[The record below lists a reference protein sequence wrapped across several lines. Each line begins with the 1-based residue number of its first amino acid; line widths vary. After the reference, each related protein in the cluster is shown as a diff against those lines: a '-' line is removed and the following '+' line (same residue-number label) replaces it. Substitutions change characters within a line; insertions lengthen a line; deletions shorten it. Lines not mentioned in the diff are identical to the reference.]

1 MTKPQK
7 LPDVIRFWRRS
18 PVLVVLFVVEVLWVL
33 SAIWAA
39 VQPPATYTFE
49 PEQLADISQGVSLS
63 YDENGYYGVTYDI
76 DGQDILRTPEMSLP
90 TGNYYAT
97 VEYAYRPTKTAEGR
111 IHHSNIQ
118 IRDSKNSMAVSE
130 GAMVLDERSNTQTV
144 LLSVYQ
150 KTDTAYIVFHDDGGT
165 YTIGGITMV
174 QCMSYAAVWAV
185 WLILIFAV
193 LDAVLLAVIP
203 ASPLYRGPGTAL
215 TLLVLAAAVVLVS
228 APLLREGVDT
238 SKADSIFH
246 LDRIEGI
253 VQGLRDGQFP
263 VRLNSMAKSGYGY
276 ANSLFYGELFLYFP
290 AALRLLG
297 VSIQDAYRAYAVG
310 FQILTA
316 VIAYRSFR
324 PMFGRKVALVGT
336 VLYLFAPYR
345 LRKYY
350 DLMAVGEYTA
360 MAFLPLIV
368 YGLWQLYRDD
378 EPDKRQ
384 RGRAVLA
391 LALAYSALVQ
401 CHMITTEIAVL
412 SGAAVCLM
420 EWRKTFRPRILLCWG
435 KAAGLAVLLNLW
447 FLVPFVTAMAS
458 GMYGGVSSTY
468 IQSEGLMV
476 SELLSDANGST
487 VGLPILLCAVFSV
500 AVLVTVKQYP
510 VRWHRIACMAS
521 AMGAIGLLLSLNAF
535 PWNYVNGVP
544 VLGVVLQVIQFPW
557 RYSAMATV
565 AWIVAAMASLCAL
578 QELDWKVWAGRAA
591 SACLAAGVLCTTL
604 YFYNLMPDMPE
615 TAMVDTSQLYYYS
628 NYAPQSNILL
638 LMDSLYLPADA
649 RQTNDGFDTS
659 NAFTTVTTGSFTRQ
673 EKGVVSVDY
682 TEYLGQEGYV
692 EFPLLYYPGYTVLE
706 GEGTVIPSSN
716 GLVGVVVPPSSSG
729 TLSVGFREPRRW
741 LAADA
746 VSAASL
752 LALAGWAV
760 YGRYRKKRRP
770 EQTQP
775 KKTESI

>member
-1 MTKPQK
+1 MIKFRKIHDTV
-7 LPDVIRFWRRS
+7 LFWRRS
-18 PVLVVLFVVEVLWVL
+18 PILIVLFMVELIWVL

-39 VQPPATYTFE
+39 IQPPVTYAFA
-49 PEQLADISQGVSLS
+49 PEQLTDISQGVALS

-76 DGQDILRTPEMSLP
+76 DGQDILRTPELSLP

-118 IRDSKNSMAVSE
+118 IRDSQNSMAVSE

-165 YTIGGITMV
+165 YTVGGITLV

-193 LDAVLLAVIP
+193 LDAVLLVVIP

-215 TLLVLAAAVVLVS
+215 TILILAAAVVLVS

-276 ANSLFYGELFLYFP
+276 ATSLFYGELFLYFP
-290 AALRLLG
+290 AVLRLLG

-324 PMFGRKVALVGT
+324 PMFGRKAALVGT

-360 MAFLPLIV
+360 MAFLPLVV
-368 YGLWQLYRDD
+368 YGLWQLYHDAD
-378 EPDKRQ
+378 PDKKQ

-391 LALAYSALVQ
+391 LALAYSALIQ

-412 SGAAVCLM
+412 AGAAVCLM
-420 EWRKTFRPRILLCWG
+420 EWRKTFRPKILLCWG
-435 KAAGLAVLLNLW
+435 KAAGLALLLNLW
-447 FLVPFVTAMAS
+447 FLLPFVNAMAS
-458 GMYGGVSSTY
+458 GMYGRVSSTY
-468 IQSEGLMV
+468 IQSEGLLV
-476 SELLSDANGST
+476 SELLCDANGST

-510 VRWHRIACMAS
+510 ARWQRMACMAS
-521 AMGAIGLLLSLNAF
+521 AMGAIGLVLTLNAF
-535 PWNYVNGVP
+535 PWNYVNDVP

-565 AWIVAAMASLCAL
+565 AWIVAAMASVCAL
-578 QELDWKVWAGRAA
+578 RELDWKVWAGRAV
-591 SACLAAGVLCTTL
+591 SACLAAGLLCTTL

-628 NYAPQSNILL
+628 NYSPQSNILM
-638 LMDSLYLPADA
+638 LMDNLYLPANA
-649 RQTNDGFDTS
+649 RQTNDGFDTP
-659 NAFTTVTTGSFTRQ
+659 NAFTTVTTGDFTRQ
-673 EKGVVSVDY
+673 EKGVVSVGY
-682 TEYLGQEGYV
+682 TEYLGQEGYI
-692 EFPLLYYPGYTVLE
+692 EFPLLYYPGYTVVE
-706 GEGTVIPSSN
+706 GEGTVIPSTN
-716 GLVGVVVPPSSSG
+716 GMVGVVVPPSSSG
-729 TLSVGFREPRRW
+729 TLAVSFREPLRW

-746 VSAASL
+746 VSAVTL
-752 LALAGWAV
+752 LAMAGWIL
-760 YGRYRKKRRP
+760 YGRRRKICRP
-770 EQTQP
+770 AGTRQD
-775 KKTESI
+775 KIES